1 MKLKKALVRR
11 RAHRGAVYLISAF
24 PKNGANGGA
33 QADAGSYHVEV
44 VPKGAVLHVFL
55 RDHNDKD
62 VKSEGFKGTAI
73 FVVGGKSH
81 RILLTP
87 AGENRLSGTA
97 SVDLPAEPKGAV
109 QITTP
114 SGSDRAGEVLI
125 LRYL

>member
-1 MKLKKALVRR
+1 MKLKMLWIAAATLIAMPSALF
-11 RAHRGAVYLISAF
+11 AHS
-24 PKNGANGGA
+24 PKGANGGV
-33 QADAGSYHVEV
+33 QADAGNYHVEV
-44 VPKGAVLHVFL
+44 VPKGTILLVFL
-55 RDHNDKD
+55 RDHADKD

-114 SGSDRAGEVLI
+114 TGSTVQAKF
-125 LRYL
+125 